1 MITLLSILV
10 FVSIYVFILAIF
22 TILAKERTF
31 LQKRL
36 NDMVIKGPHQIG
48 LANNKSKQAPI
59 KELITKLS
67 SVFAAKSY
75 SIRVEKELI
84 KGGIPLKGEEFIT
97 IRLLTTAGTGLL
109 LTTLTGDL
117 AIGIILGACAF
128 IAPMLVVRYN
138 QNKRMKRFNAQIGD
152 SLIVMANSL
161 RAGFSFFQALDLVS
175 KEMPDPISGEFG
187 KVLREINLGTPTEE
201 ALVNL
206 NERVGSD
213 DLDLLITA
221 VLIQRQVGGNLSE
234 VLDNISHTIRERI
247 RIKGEIK
254 ALTAQGKISGLVI
267 GLLPVI
273 LGLVLFM
280 INRSYIMGLFT
291 NAIGISLVVGGIISE
306 ILGLILVKKIV
317 DIDV

>member
-1 MITLLSILV
+1 MITLLSVLV
-10 FVSIYVFILAIF
+10 FVSIYATILAIF
-22 TILAKERTF
+22 NLLAKERTL

-36 NDMVIKGPHQIG
+36 RDMVIKGPHQIG
-48 LANNKSKQAPI
+48 LDHNKSRPAPT
-59 KELITKLS
+59 KELLIKFS

-75 SIRVEKELI
+75 SVRVEKELI

-97 IRLLTTAGTGLL
+97 IRLLTTGGTGLL
-109 LTTLTGDL
+109 FTALTGDL
-117 AIGIILGACAF
+117 AIGIILGAIAF
-128 IAPMLVVRYN
+128 VVPMLVVRYA
-138 QNKRMKRFNAQIGD
+138 QNKRMKKFNAQIGD

-175 KEMPDPISGEFG
+175 KEMPEPISGEFG
-187 KVLREINLGTPTEE
+187 KVLREINLGTPTEA

-254 ALTAQGKISGLVI
+254 ALTAQGKISGLII

-280 INRSYIMGLFT
+280 INRTYIMGLFT
-291 NAIGISLVVGGIISE
+291 NVIGIGLVIGGIISE
-306 ILGLILVKKIV
+306 MLGLMFVKKIV